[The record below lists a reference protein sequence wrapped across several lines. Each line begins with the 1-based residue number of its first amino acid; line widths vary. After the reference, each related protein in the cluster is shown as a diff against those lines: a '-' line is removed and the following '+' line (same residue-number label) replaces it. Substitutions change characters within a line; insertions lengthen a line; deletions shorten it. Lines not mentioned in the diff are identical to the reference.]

1 MTRKRRVRGVCPKLD
16 SMAREALVALS
27 VVLSAACGSP
37 ESADEE
43 APSEF
48 SEELPEQLG
57 QLEQPL
63 YESNDIRTTAGA
75 GMVDAYYETL
85 ADADLYEYCGLIV
98 KVSATK
104 FRASAPETSN
114 QDQFCGASVSLV
126 PGEVVVGYYHTHTAA
141 SDPGISDKDEA
152 AARSYSPKREYFV
165 LSTVTGCGEQYSPST
180 DVTTSLGCP
189 F

>member
-1 MTRKRRVRGVCPKLD
+1 MTRERMVRGGCARLD
-16 SMAREALVALS
+16 SKAREALVALF
-27 VVLSAACGSP
+27 VALSAACGSP
-37 ESADEE
+37 ESADDEILSDEE
-43 APSEF
+43 E
-48 SEELPEQLG
+48 LG

-75 GMVDAYYETL
+75 AMVDAYYETL
-85 ADADLYEYCGLIV
+85 ADGDLYEYCGLIV

-114 QDQFCGASVSLV
+114 QDQFCAASVSLN

-141 SDPGISDKDEA
+141 SDPGISKKDKA
-152 AARSYSPKREYFV
+152 AAKSYSPKREYFV